1 MGCWQRLTKKVGNNQ
16 SLKTGKA
23 FPQMRPQTRKSGQAA
38 AAVVVLCMALL
49 FATDAMAQQATA
61 KIVGAV
67 TDPQGAVVPGVKV
80 TVTNR
85 ATNVSVEAT
94 SDKSG
99 YYQVLNLPIGTY
111 RITAHRQ
118 GFRAMEML
126 TAPLEINQSFRAD
139 LKLEVGTANEQVLV
153 ESQASTVETVNP
165 TLGESVTS
173 RPIVNMPLNGRNV
186 LSLALLQPGVTED
199 NPDDTSSTQGFNIG
213 GGRTDSVTYLL
224 DGGVNNDLLNN
235 GVVMNPNP
243 DAVAEFRILT
253 SNYTAEYGRNGAGII
268 SVVTKSGTNDFHG
281 SAFEFV
287 RNTDFDANEYFN
299 KDPLVNAVPLPRNNL
314 KRNQY
319 GGTFGG
325 PIVKNR
331 LFFFAAYQG
340 QRQIETDVLQAQQ
353 TFTTAEIGG
362 NFSQAIA
369 FGTQPYSAP
378 GVPDGPVCAAAAGC
392 IDPNVVAFLQANPY
406 FQPNAALASQAIIN
420 PGSFD
425 PGAIAYIAATL
436 PNGQPQIPSNAAGL
450 ISPNGGSTD
459 NINELTTKID
469 FNITSKDRLTVGVSG
484 NRGDL
489 VSPFGGPGGSFSAD
503 SAPGF
508 PSGTKTNNS
517 FLNIAYT
524 RTFSPTMLNELRV
537 TAQRRN
543 YQQSQPATTLS
554 PVAGFGIVSDISTG
568 PPTLTFDNGLTLGQD
583 PYGPTFLIGN
593 TFVYADTF
601 SWVQGHN
608 TWKFGGGFSAYQQN
622 TLYDFFGDSEFG
634 FYGYASGG
642 EGTGNSLADFLVGAP
657 NFVYEGS
664 NAASNIRSKA
674 VYGFGQDEWRVR
686 PNLTL
691 SLGLRYEY
699 STPKLDTLGRS
710 FAIIPGDQ
718 STRFPYAPQGL
729 VFPGDAGAPRGANF
743 PDKTNFGPRVG
754 FAFSPGSG
762 SKTSLR
768 GGFGVF
774 YDVLKGE
781 DNLQFN
787 GAPPFYAEPSAG
799 YPCLPSA
806 LNASCPISGGN
817 PPINAPLGFYSQPW
831 GPGAPNPFPS
841 TFPPNPSTAFNPAT
855 GDFLPFGG
863 YESALFFV
871 NPHLHTPYTYQ
882 YNLSLQH
889 QLASN
894 LIAEVNYVGSSA
906 KGLTALQDVNPFI
919 LSTVNGSNPT
929 RVLNNYIN
937 QNPNS
942 AMALYCANQFDTAAD
957 CPFTGDEPE
966 FKNITF
972 ANFNS
977 LEASLTKQNGDNRII
992 GNTYFTL
999 AFTYGHS
1006 LDNASGFRNRDSQ
1019 VPAYDANVFYA
1030 SSDFDVKER
1039 ITFSGGWDLPF
1050 DRAWASGPRRL
1061 VKGWSLYP
1069 ILSWRTGFPL
1079 SINSGLSGSNN
1090 ADPGPSGAGDGYLAN
1105 ANFAPG
1111 FSKIAIT
1118 NPKTNGTYYFNPA
1131 AFVSIPDA
1139 PGNGYGTTG
1148 RDFFRGPGRT
1158 NLDLA
1163 LAKTTAITER
1173 VNVEF
1178 RVEGFNVLNHTELA
1192 NPDANIDDSTFG
1204 QVTTTTLGT
1213 GTNALQTQRILQLAA
1228 RLTF

>member
-1 MGCWQRLTKKVGNNQ
+1 
-16 SLKTGKA
+16 
-23 FPQMRPQTRKSGQAA
+23 MRPQTARSGQAA

-61 KIVGAV
+61 KIVGTV
-67 TDPQGAVVPGVKV
+67 TDPQGAVVPGVKI
-80 TVTNR
+80 TVANR

-126 TAPLEINQSFRAD
+126 TAPLEINQAFRAD
-139 LKLEVGTANEQVLV
+139 LKMEVGTANEQVLV

-173 RPIVNMPLNGRNV
+173 RPIVDMPLNGRNV
-186 LSLALLQPGVTED
+186 LNLALLQPGVTED

-224 DGGVNNDLLNN
+224 DGGVNNDLLSN
-235 GVVMNPNP
+235 GVVFNPNP

-253 SNYTAEYGRNGAGII
+253 SNYTAEYGRSGAGII

-281 SAFEFV
+281 SAFDFV

-299 KDPLVNAVPLPRNNL
+299 IPAGLPRNNL
-314 KRNQY
+314 KRNQF

-325 PIVKNR
+325 PIIKNR
-331 LFFFAAYQG
+331 LFFFTAYQG
-340 QRQIETDVLQAQQ
+340 QRQIETDVLAEQQ
-353 TFTTAEIGG
+353 TFTTAELGG
-362 NFSQAIA
+362 DFSQAA
-369 FGTQPYSAP
+369 NGSP
-378 GVPDGPVCAAAAGC
+378 
-392 IDPNVVAFLQANPY
+392 DPNVAAFLQANPY
-406 FQPNAALASQAIIN
+406 FQPNPTLAAQAIIS
-420 PGSFD
+420 PAAFD
-425 PGAIAYIAATL
+425 PGATAYINAKL
-436 PNGQPQIPSNAAGL
+436 PNGQPQIPSNAAGE
-450 ISPNGGSTD
+450 IFPSGGSTD
-459 NINELTTKID
+459 NRNELTVKVD
-469 FNITSKDRLTVGVSG
+469 FNITSKDRLTATVGG
-484 NRGDL
+484 NRGNL

-503 SAPGF
+503 TASGF
-508 PSGTKTNNS
+508 PSATKTNDS

-524 RTFSPTMLNELRV
+524 RTFSPTVLNELRV

-543 YQQSQPATTLS
+543 YQQSQPVSTLS
-554 PVAGFGIVSDISTG
+554 PVAGFGIVSDIATG
-568 PPTLTFDNGLTLGQD
+568 PPTLTFDNGLTIGQD

-593 TFVYADTF
+593 TFIYADTF

-642 EGTGNSLADFLVGAP
+642 VGTGNSLADFLVGAP

-664 NAASNIRSKA
+664 NAANNIRSKST
-674 VYGFGQDEWRVR
+674 YGYGQDEWRVK

-699 STPKLDTLGRS
+699 STPKLDTQGRS

-729 VFPGDAGAPRGANF
+729 VFPGDPGAPRGANF

-754 FAFSPGSG
+754 FAFSPGNAG
-762 SKTSLR
+762 KTSLR
-768 GGFGVF
+768 GGVGVF

-787 GAPPFYAEPSAG
+787 GAPPFYSEPSVSYA
-799 YPCLPSA
+799 CLPSA
-806 LNASCPISGGN
+806 QNPSCPSTTPGN
-817 PPINAPLGFYSQPW
+817 TPYNAPLPFYSQPW
-831 GPGAPNPFPS
+831 GVGVTNPFPS
-841 TFPPNPSTAFNPAT
+841 SPPNPATAFNPAT

-863 YESALFFV
+863 FESALFFV

-889 QLASN
+889 ELAQN

-937 QNPNS
+937 QNPSS
-942 AMALYCANQFDTAAD
+942 AMATYCAQQFDTAAD

-966 FKNITF
+966 FKNVSF

-977 LEASLTKQNGDNRII
+977 LEASLTKQNGTNRIL

-1050 DRAWASGPRRL
+1050 DRAWAAGPKRL

-1079 SINSGLSGSNN
+1079 SINSGLSGSAN

-1111 FSKIAIT
+1111 FSKISLL
-1118 NPKTNGTYYFNPA
+1118 NPRHTGSCNNPNTGETDSGNLYFNCG
-1131 AFVSIPDA
+1131 AFVAVPDV
-1139 PGNGYGTTG
+1139 PGSGYGTTG
-1148 RDFFRGPGRT
+1148 RDFFRGPGRI
-1158 NLDLA
+1158 NLDMS

-1173 VNVEF
+1173 VSAEI
-1178 RVEGFNVLNHTELA
+1178 RVDAFNVFNHAQFA
-1192 NPDANIDDSTFG
+1192 NPDTNIDDNTFG
-1204 QVTTTTLGT
+1204 VVTSTNLGT
-1213 GTNALQTQRILQLAA
+1213 GTNALQTQRILQVAG
-1228 RLTF
+1228 RLTC